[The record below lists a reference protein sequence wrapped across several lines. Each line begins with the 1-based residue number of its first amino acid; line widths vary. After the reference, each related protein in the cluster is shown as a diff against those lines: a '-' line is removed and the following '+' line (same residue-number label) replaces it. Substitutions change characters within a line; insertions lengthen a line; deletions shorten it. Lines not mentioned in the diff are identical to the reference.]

1 MCLTRKR
8 TSPTFCPQGRTSF
21 QEPLDSLQ
29 LLDSESSL
37 LLWLLCGCIRFSGL
51 GHLSP
56 GRTAFPLTWTSCR
69 DNRVER
75 QSSSHSSVT
84 LEAIS
89 RVVLVSE
96 GNRRT
101 FQDSCII
108 NQVTN
113 VFLRTLAGIDASLVI

>member
-1 MCLTRKR
+1 M
-8 TSPTFCPQGRTSF
+8 
-21 QEPLDSLQ
+21 
-29 LLDSESSL
+29 
-37 LLWLLCGCIRFSGL
+37 FSGL

-69 DNRVER
+69 DNKVER
-75 QSSSHSSVT
+75 QSSSDSSVT

-89 RVVLVSE
+89 WTRVVLVSE

-108 NQVTN
+108 NQVSN
-113 VFLRTLAGIDASLVI
+113 VFLRTLGIDASLVI